1 MQGFFHQ
8 QYLDYATNWGVQLCM
23 LSVGLCCWPG
33 LRMTWDHLT
42 PLPKE
47 QWLTETAKR
56 GNIPQT
62 VAQQFTPILFRHVSN
77 RLSHGA
83 DDGATC
89 CCLDLQ
95 DLEDSCAQHPW
106 GSWKQSANGRS
117 NSWHL
122 TWSYWGI
129 NSLVRS
135 VLPMQQPG
143 GQLRQPRPSA
153 VFQAEA
159 QSEDSQEAGQSRLEI
174 QQELWTPAATL
185 KRWRLVSKWLGGR
198 AQMREWRWC
207 ADWRRVPQLTSA
219 EAGAAEADEISKK
232 GLLQWLLQQ
241 PGARSKR
248 RSHGNSGFP
257 RWKAESCSL
266 EAAAAQ
272 VASWQDSP
280 KREGGHWSV
289 PNASDQAQPK

>member
-1 MQGFFHQ
+1 MVQKSGHHQLRLVVSPIIYRVLYILDSAGFLPSTVSWLCCRCFQ
-8 QYLDYATNWGVQLCM
+8 EATNWGVQLCM

-47 QWLTETAKR
+47 QWLTETAKH

-83 DDGATC
+83 DDCATC

-95 DLEDSCAQHPW
+95 DPEDSCAQHPW

-153 VFQAEA
+153 VFQARPKVRIRRK
-159 QSEDSQEAGQSRLEI
+159 QGKAG
-174 QQELWTPAATL
+174 
-185 KRWRLVSKWLGGR
+185 
-198 AQMREWRWC
+198 
-207 ADWRRVPQLTSA
+207 
-219 EAGAAEADEISKK
+219 
-232 GLLQWLLQQ
+232 
-241 PGARSKR
+241 
-248 RSHGNSGFP
+248 
-257 RWKAESCSL
+257 
-266 EAAAAQ
+266 
-272 VASWQDSP
+272 
-280 KREGGHWSV
+280 
-289 PNASDQAQPK
+289 